1 MSKVTIK
8 FWDKKKKQYE
18 GKEWLVIDDDGD
30 IFDIHRGEDIFESL
44 TDLYEPHF
52 YKDGERI
59 A

>member
-1 MSKVTIK
+1 MSDISIK

-30 IFDIHRGEDIFESL
+30 IFDMYRCEDNLESL

-52 YKDGERI
+52 FKDGERI
-59 A
+59 K